1 MIPSAKIVVWPIAPP
16 ENALIRPKSDP
27 VSRFAVRNSGLMP
40 GIGTW
45 KPRRSTRRRPSVVMI
60 RRRVSSILKSWK
72 KEDFTDLALGL
83 LVLLGRLG
91 LLLALGPAGVLAAR
105 LVALVLPLGI

>member
-16 ENALIRPKSDP
+16 ENALIRPKSEP

-40 GIGTW
+40 GIGIW
-45 KPRRSTRRRPSVVMI
+45 KPRRSTRRRPSVVRI

-72 KEDFTDLALGL
+72 KEDFKGLSLGL
-83 LVLLGRLG
+83 LVLGLRLR
-91 LLLALGPAGVLAAR
+91 LLLGFGLG
-105 LVALVLPLGI
+105 